1 MSNAYL
7 ETMAKDLHRYYEIV
21 SDYEN
26 DNENENGNE
35 NELDY
40 WRITEYY
47 NHNLNVRYEVTKKN
61 GRVIEIR
68 IMSGRE

>member
-7 ETMAKDLHRYYEIV
+7 ETMAKDIHRYHIITN
-21 SDYEN
+21 DYVN

-47 NHNLNVRYEVTKKN
+47 NKELNVRYEVTKKN
-61 GRVIEIR
+61 GKVIEIR